1 MNNEKQH
8 TPNAPNFTVSLK
20 SGRQVK
26 IEDVTIGKLI
36 DLCYRQ
42 LDRMSRA
49 AFLFLMYHA
58 ELEKRDDVDFPDVLT
73 QNIFDIMQTSA
84 MLGMNTFNGVQRDLY
99 GEEE

>member
-26 IEDVTIGKLI
+26 IEDVTTGKLI

-73 QNIFDIMQTSA
+73 KNIFDIMHTSA

>member
-26 IEDVTIGKLI
+26 IEDVTIGNLI

-42 LDRMSRA
+42 LDRMSR
-49 AFLFLMYHA
+49 
-58 ELEKRDDVDFPDVLT
+58 T
-73 QNIFDIMQTSA
+73 
-84 MLGMNTFNGVQRDLY
+84 
-99 GEEE
+99 